1 MTMPAAMAFPPRQ
14 SPGDNT
20 MQFLHIALALAGL
33 PGAAGTGSG
42 PAGLIPNPAP
52 VAPPGLASPVGT
64 LLGWWKWASLIAGVF
79 GLIGC
84 GAMMA
89 IGRRNRS
96 SLAADGA
103 TGIPWILAG
112 LTLIALSSGIVGVL
126 M

>member
-1 MTMPAAMAFPPRQ
+1 MLIHALTPGALAAIGHTAIRQ
-14 SPGDNT
+14 SP
-20 MQFLHIALALAGL
+20 ALAG
-33 PGAAGTGSG
+33 GV
-42 PAGLIPNPAP
+42 PNPAP
-52 VAPPGLASPVGT
+52 MAPPGLSGDMNT
-64 LLGWWKWASLIAGVF
+64 LLAWWKWGALIAGIF

-103 TGIPWILAG
+103 TGIPWVLAG
-112 LTLIALSSGIVGVL
+112 LTLIALSSGIVGVF

>member
-1 MTMPAAMAFPPRQ
+1 MLTLIHALAAAGLAASHPPPR
-14 SPGDNT
+14 PVTG
-20 MQFLHIALALAGL
+20 LAASV
-33 PGAAGTGSG
+33 PD
-42 PAGLIPNPAP
+42 PAP
-52 VAPPGLASPVGT
+52 QAPPGLSGDMNT
-64 LLGWWKWASLIAGVF
+64 LLAWWKWGALVAGIF

-103 TGIPWILAG
+103 TGIPWVLAG
-112 LTLIALSSGIVGVL
+112 LTLIALSSGIVGVF

>member
-1 MTMPAAMAFPPRQ
+1 MTVLAV
-14 SPGDNT
+14 
-20 MQFLHIALALAGL
+20 ALAIHQPAIS
-33 PGAAGTGSG
+33 GAAAVLHQSG
-42 PAGLIPNPAP
+42 PAGGVPNPAP
-52 VAPPGLASPVGT
+52 KAPPGLIGPVNT
-64 LLGWWKWASLIAGVF
+64 LLAWWKWGALVAGVF

-103 TGIPWILAG
+103 SGIPWVLAG
-112 LTLIALSSGIVGVL
+112 LTLIALSSGIVGVF

>member
-1 MTMPAAMAFPPRQ
+1 MTMLIHVLAAGGLAAA
-14 SPGDNT
+14 G
-20 MQFLHIALALAGL
+20 HALAGPHQSLATGL
-33 PGAAGTGSG
+33 PD
-42 PAGLIPNPAP
+42 PAP
-52 VAPPGLASPVGT
+52 VAPPGLSGDVNT
-64 LLGWWKWASLIAGVF
+64 LLAWWKWGALVAGIF

-103 TGIPWILAG
+103 TGIPWVLAG
-112 LTLIALSSGIVGVL
+112 LTLIALSSGIVGVF